1 VHFRDRVA
9 AGRALAERLG
19 SLRGQPLVVFG
30 LPRGGIPVAAE
41 VARALGAPL
50 DVLVVRKLG
59 LPYQPELA
67 MGAIAEDGVRVVDE
81 RMLAMGSVTAP
92 ELDAVEHRERIELE
106 RRVAR
111 YRGGRRPRP
120 VAGRTALVVD
130 DGIAT
135 GATARAACRALRA
148 RGAARVVL
156 AAPVGPPDTAE
167 RLADVADEV
176 VLVAA
181 PGGFAAVGQW
191 YDDFSPTTDGE
202 VAALL
207 RGSVPAESGAVAA
220 DPPVEI
226 PVGSLRLPGALVP
239 PSGVPALVVFAHGSG
254 SSRHSPRNLQ
264 VAGALQAVGLGTL
277 LFDLLTA
284 DEERDRAQVFDVG
297 LLADRLAVATQWIRE
312 QLAPA
317 PPAVGYFGASTG
329 AAAALRA
336 AASPDSPV
344 FAVVSRGGRPDLAG
358 AALSAVRA
366 PTLFVVG
373 GADRVVADL
382 NREARARMV
391 ACETR
396 LEIVPGAGH
405 LFSEPGTLATVADL
419 ACEWF
424 LAHLGAAVGR

>member
-1 VHFRDRVA
+1 MRFRDRVA
-9 AGRALAERLG
+9 AGRSLADRLE
-19 SLRGQPLVVFG
+19 SLRGEPVVVFG
-30 LPRGGIPVAAE
+30 LPRGGVPVAAE

-50 DVLVVRKLG
+50 EVLVVRKLG

-67 MGAIAEDGVRVVDE
+67 MGAIAEDGVRVLDE
-81 RMLAMGSVTAP
+81 RVLAAGSVTAP
-92 ELDAVEHRERIELE
+92 ELDAVERRERIELE

-111 YRGGRRPRP
+111 YRGGRRARP
-120 VAGRTALVVD
+120 VVGRTALVVD
-130 DGIAT
+130 DGVAT
-135 GATARAACRALRA
+135 GSTARAACRALRA

-156 AAPVGPPDTAE
+156 AVPVGPPDAAA

-181 PGGFAAVGQW
+181 PAGFAAVGQW
-191 YDDFSPTTDGE
+191 YDDFSPTSDAE

-207 RGSVPAESGAVAA
+207 RGSMPTEAGAAVG

-226 PVGSLRLPGALVP
+226 PVGSLRLPGALTAP
-239 PSGVPALVVFAHGSG
+239 GGVPALVVFAHGSG
-254 SSRHSPRNLQ
+254 SSRHSPRNVA
-264 VAGALQAVGLGTL
+264 VAGAVQAVGLGTL

-284 DEERDRAQVFDVG
+284 DEERERALVFDVA
-297 LLADRLAVATQWIRE
+297 LLADRLAAATRWVRE
-312 QLAPA
+312 RFAPA
-317 PPAVGYFGASTG
+317 PPAIGYFGASTG

-336 AASPDSPV
+336 AADPDSPV
-344 FAVVSRGGRPDLAG
+344 YAVVSRGGRPDLAG
-358 AALSAVRA
+358 SALVAVRA

-373 GADRVVADL
+373 GADPVVADL
-382 NREARARMV
+382 NREAQARM

-405 LFSEPGTLATVADL
+405 LFAEPGTLAAVADL

-424 LAHLGAAVGR
+424 LAHLGAAVGG